1 MELWQIILLVIVVAA
16 VVAGGAYVL
25 NQRRRTQ
32 ELTARFGPEYQHAV
46 EESGDRRMAEH
57 ELEERRQ
64 RVEHMQ
70 IRTLDPAEQRRFAAS
85 WRLVQ
90 AQFVDD
96 PSGAIAQADTLVQE
110 LLDARGYEVGEGFDR
125 VAADASV
132 NHGQVV
138 SEYRKAHAISE
149 RHAADGVETEEL
161 RKAMVHYRALF
172 DDLLETPQ
180 AQTTGARA

>member
-25 NQRRRTQ
+25 SQRRRTQ

-46 EESGDRRMAEH
+46 EEAGDRRAAEQ
-57 ELEERRQ
+57 ELEDRRERVQ
-64 RVEHMQ
+64 RMD
-70 IRTLDPAEQRRFAAS
+70 IRALEPDEQRRFAAS

-96 PSGAIAQADTLVQE
+96 PSGAIAQADGLVQE
-110 LLDARGYEVGEGFDR
+110 LLTARGYEIGEGFDR
-125 VAADASV
+125 MVADASV
-132 NHGQVV
+132 QHGQVV
-138 SEYRKAHAISE
+138 SEYRQAHAISE
-149 RHAADGVETEEL
+149 RHAGDGVETEEL
-161 RKAMVHYRALF
+161 REAMVRYRALF
-172 DDLLETPQ
+172 DDLLETPT